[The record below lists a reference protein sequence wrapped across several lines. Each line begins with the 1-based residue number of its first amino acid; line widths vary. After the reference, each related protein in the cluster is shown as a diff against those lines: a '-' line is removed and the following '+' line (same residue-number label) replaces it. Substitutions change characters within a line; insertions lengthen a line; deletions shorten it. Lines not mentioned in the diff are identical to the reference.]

1 MTTRSPATL
10 LTLAAALAL
19 VLIVVDF
26 IGAGLNRSAQV
37 QVNQRQQF
45 INESVEV
52 GRINQTLVHALAVA
66 AVRNGDPELKALL
79 AKQGIT
85 VNAAPASAPA
95 PAAASTGD
103 PGTDP
108 R

>member
-1 MTTRSPATL
+1 MSTRSHATIP
-10 LTLAAALAL
+10 TIAAALAL

-66 AVRNGDPELKALL
+66 AVRNGDPALKALL

-85 VNAAPASAPA
+85 VNAAPAATPA
-95 PAAASTGD
+95 TASTSAGRA
-103 PGTDP
+103 GENP